1 MYIYGVMDKLLEYQD
16 KVLKLLAGKME
27 DFYLAGGTALSRVY
41 FKHRI
46 SYDLDFF
53 TKKFS
58 KNKISMI
65 MQEISKS
72 LGLRISLAKE
82 QNKKDM
88 AKMAVYYIYISKG
101 EILKIDFVEDFFELI
116 EPLKTVDGIKVLSLE
131 DIYLRKIFTVSG
143 AIGTTDLTGRRT
155 FKGGREEPKDFY
167 DLYVLSHTFMRLS
180 EFARRYCD
188 STRKEGLITWFRSY
202 DRMEMK
208 TGLLDIITDNRI
220 DYKNMERHFNEE
232 IDRLVKKEIGLL

>member
-1 MYIYGVMDKLLEYQD
+1 MDKLLEYQD

-27 DFYLAGGTALSRVY
+27 DFYLVGGTALSRIY

-58 KNKISMI
+58 KAKISMI
-65 MQEISKS
+65 MQEIAKS
-72 LGLRISLAKE
+72 LKLQVSLAKE

-88 AKMAVYYIYISKG
+88 AKMVVYYIYISKG
-101 EILKIDFVEDFFELI
+101 EILKIDFVEDFLELI
-116 EPLKTVDGIKVLSLE
+116 APLKTVDGIKVLSLE
-131 DIYLRKIFTVSG
+131 DIYLRKIFVVSG
-143 AIGTTDLTGRRT
+143 AIETTDLTGRKT
-155 FKGGREEPKDFY
+155 FKGGRKEPKDFY

-180 EFARRYCD
+180 EFVRRYCD
-188 STRKEGLITWFRSY
+188 STRKEGLITCFRSY

-208 TGLLDIITDNRI
+208 TGLLDIITDNKI

>member
-1 MYIYGVMDKLLEYQD
+1 MDKLLEYQD

-65 MQEISKS
+65 MQELSK
-72 LGLRISLAKE
+72 LLKLQVSLAKE

-88 AKMAVYYIYISKG
+88 AKIAVYYIYISKG
-101 EILKIDFVEDFFELI
+101 EILKIDFVEDFLELV

-131 DIYLRKIFTVSG
+131 DIYLRKIFVVSG
-143 AIGTTDLTGRRT
+143 AIETTDLTGRRT
-155 FKGGREEPKDFY
+155 FKGGRQEPKDFY
-167 DLYVLSHTFMRLS
+167 DLYVLSHTFMGLS

-188 STRKEGLITWFRSY
+188 STRKEGLIIWFRSY
-202 DRMEMK
+202 DRMKIK

-232 IDRLVKKEIGLL
+232 INKLVKKEIGLL

>member
-1 MYIYGVMDKLLEYQD
+1 
-16 KVLKLLAGKME
+16 ME

-58 KNKISMI
+58 KNKISTI
-65 MQEISKS
+65 MQKLSKS
-72 LGLRISLAKE
+72 LKLQVSLAKE

-88 AKMAVYYIYISKG
+88 AKIAVYYIYINKG
-101 EILKIDFVEDFFELI
+101 EILKIDFVEDFLELV

-131 DIYLRKIFTVSG
+131 DIYLRKIFVVSG
-143 AIGTTDLTGRRT
+143 AIETTDLTGRRT
-155 FKGGREEPKDFY
+155 FKGGRQEPKDFY

-180 EFARRYCD
+180 EFASRYCD

-202 DRMEMK
+202 DRMKMK
-208 TGLLDIITDNRI
+208 TGLLDIITDNKI
-220 DYKNMERHFNEE
+220 DYRNMERHFNEE
-232 IDRLVKKEIGLL
+232 INKLVKKEIGLL

>member
-1 MYIYGVMDKLLEYQD
+1 MDKLLECQD
-16 KVLKLLAGKME
+16 KVLKLLAGEME

-58 KNKISMI
+58 KTRISMI
-65 MQEISKS
+65 MREISKS
-72 LGLRISLAKE
+72 LKLQVSLAKE
-82 QNKKDM
+82 QDKKDM
-88 AKMAVYYIYISKG
+88 AKIAVYYIYISKG
-101 EILKIDFVEDFFELI
+101 EILKIDFVEDFLELI
-116 EPLKTVDGIKVLSLE
+116 GPLKTVDGIKVLSLE
-131 DIYLRKIFTVSG
+131 DIYLRKIFAVSG
-143 AIGTTDLTGRRT
+143 AIETTDLTGRRT

-180 EFARRYCD
+180 EFAGRYCD

-202 DRMEMK
+202 DRIEMK
-208 TGLLDIITDNRI
+208 TGLLDIVTDNKI
-220 DYKNMERHFNEE
+220 DYKSMEKHFDEE
-232 IDRLVKKEIGLL
+232 IGRLVRKEIGLL

>member
-1 MYIYGVMDKLLEYQD
+1 MDKLLEYQN
-16 KVLKLLAGKME
+16 KVLKLLADKME

-58 KNKISMI
+58 KNKVSMI
-65 MQEISKS
+65 MQELSKS
-72 LGLRISLAKE
+72 LKLQVSLAKE

-88 AKMAVYYIYISKG
+88 AKIAVYYIYISKG
-101 EILKIDFVEDFFELI
+101 EILKIDFVEDFFELVA
-116 EPLKTVDGIKVLSLE
+116 PLKTVDGIKVLSLE
-131 DIYLRKIFTVSG
+131 DIYLRKIFVVSG
-143 AIGTTDLTGRRT
+143 AIETTDLTGRKT
-155 FKGGREEPKDFY
+155 FKGGRQEPKDFY

-208 TGLLDIITDNRI
+208 TGLLDIITDNKI
-220 DYKNMERHFNEE
+220 DYRNMEGHFNEE

>member
-1 MYIYGVMDKLLEYQD
+1 MDKLLEYQD

-27 DFYLAGGTALSRVY
+27 DFYLVGGTALSRVY

-58 KNKISMI
+58 KTKISMI
-65 MQEISKS
+65 MQEIAKS
-72 LGLRISLAKE
+72 LKLQVSLAKE

-88 AKMAVYYIYISKG
+88 ARMVVYYIYISKG
-101 EILKIDFVEDFFELI
+101 EIIKIDFVEDFLELI
-116 EPLKTVDGIKVLSLE
+116 APLRTVDGIKVLSLE
-131 DIYLRKIFTVSG
+131 DIYLRKIFVVSG
-143 AIGTTDLTGRRT
+143 AIETTDLTGRKT
-155 FKGGREEPKDFY
+155 FKGGRQEPKDFY

-180 EFARRYCD
+180 EFVRRYCD

-208 TGLLDIITDNRI
+208 TGLLDIITDNKI

>member
-1 MYIYGVMDKLLEYQD
+1 MNKLLEYQD

-58 KNKISMI
+58 KNKISMV
-65 MQEISKS
+65 MQELSKS
-72 LGLRISLAKE
+72 LKLQVSLAKE

-88 AKMAVYYIYISKG
+88 AKIAVYYIYISKG
-101 EILKIDFVEDFFELI
+101 EILKIDFVEDFLELV

-131 DIYLRKIFTVSG
+131 DIYLRKIFVVSG
-143 AIGTTDLTGRRT
+143 AIETTDLTGRRT
-155 FKGGREEPKDFY
+155 FKGGRQEPKDFY

-180 EFARRYCD
+180 EFASRYCD

-202 DRMEMK
+202 DRMKMK
-208 TGLLDIITDNRI
+208 TGLLDIITDNKI
-220 DYKNMERHFNEE
+220 DYRNMERHFNEE
-232 IDRLVKKEIGLL
+232 INKLVKKEIGLL

>member
-1 MYIYGVMDKLLEYQD
+1 MNKLLEHQD

-27 DFYLAGGTALSRVY
+27 DFYLVGGTALSRIY

-58 KNKISMI
+58 KAKISMI
-65 MQEISKS
+65 MQEIAKS
-72 LGLRISLAKE
+72 LKSQVSLAKE

-88 AKMAVYYIYISKG
+88 AKMLVYYIYISKG
-101 EILKIDFVEDFFELI
+101 EILKIDFVEDFLELI
-116 EPLKTVDGIKVLSLE
+116 APLKTVDGIKVLSLE
-131 DIYLRKIFTVSG
+131 DIYLRKIFVVSG
-143 AIGTTDLTGRRT
+143 AIETTDLTGRKT
-155 FKGGREEPKDFY
+155 FKGGRQEPKDFY

-180 EFARRYCD
+180 EFVRRYCD

-208 TGLLDIITDNRI
+208 TGLLDIITDNKI
-220 DYKNMERHFNEE
+220 DHKNMERHFNEE
-232 IDRLVKKEIGLL
+232 IDRVVKKEIGLL

>member
-1 MYIYGVMDKLLEYQD
+1 MDKLLEYQD

-46 SYDLDFF
+46 SYDFDFF

-65 MQEISKS
+65 MQEVSKS
-72 LGLRISLAKE
+72 LKLQVSLAKE
-82 QNKKDM
+82 QDKKDM
-88 AKMAVYYIYISKG
+88 AKIAVYYIYISKK
-101 EILKIDFVEDFFELI
+101 EILKIDFVEDFLELI
-116 EPLKTVDGIKVLSLE
+116 APLKTVDGIKVLSLE
-131 DIYLRKIFTVSG
+131 DIYLRKIFAVSG
-143 AIGTTDLTGRRT
+143 AIETTDLTGRRT
-155 FKGGREEPKDFY
+155 FKGGRQEPKDFY

-180 EFARRYCD
+180 EFAKRYCD

-202 DRMEMK
+202 DRMKMK
-208 TGLLDIITDNRI
+208 TGLLDIITDNKI
-220 DYKNMERHFNEE
+220 DYKSMEKHFSEE
-232 IDRLVKKEIGLL
+232 INKLVKKEIGLL